1 LHQLIPKIG
10 VQMENPTTTLGRAQ
24 SADRRFWLNWVGA
37 STAAILLGFALLYAG
52 TLLAKIIVPSTNE
65 DSLMGALMWPVLA
78 TVQGALQWLVLRA
91 RIPRSGWWILAT
103 GAGTLAAVTLAVG
116 LVDSVSRAAGR
127 DRYWESWPDLLAL
140 FGLIGLFLALA
151 QLPVLWRRV
160 RGLAIWPLVG
170 IVGWLAVGII
180 MGKSI
185 DRMTDV
191 LALGVVP
198 AAFTGLGLI
207 WLTRSPQSQTVHS
220 A

>member
-1 LHQLIPKIG
+1 MDNVSAAH
-10 VQMENPTTTLGRAQ
+10 GRAQ

-52 TLLAKIIVPSTNE
+52 ILLAKIIVPSTNE
-65 DSLMGALMWPVLA
+65 DSLMTVLMFPVLA

-91 RIPRSGWWILAT
+91 RIPKSGWWVLAT
-103 GAGTLAAVTLAVG
+103 GAGTFAAVSLAVG
-116 LVDSVSRAAGR
+116 VVQSVSRAAGR
-127 DRYWESWPDLLAL
+127 EWNWQSWPDLLAL

-191 LALGVVP
+191 LALGAVP

-207 WLTRSPQSQTVHS
+207 WLTRSPQSQAVHS